1 MLLKWLSKII
11 TTGNYT
17 DGKEFVN
24 RKIEI
29 LFQLTIPVLWV
40 YFLLC
45 TDAAREAENADD
57 AADNGKPG
65 KTAGKG
71 FVD

>member
-1 MLLKWLSKII
+1 M
-11 TTGNYT
+11 TGACMKKNRN
-17 DGKEFVN
+17 FV
-24 RKIEI
+24 
-29 LFQLTIPVLWV
+29 P
-40 YFLLC
+40 
-45 TDAAREAENADD
+45 AAAGEAENADD

>member
-1 MLLKWLSKII
+1 M
-11 TTGNYT
+11 
-17 DGKEFVN
+17 
-24 RKIEI
+24 
-29 LFQLTIPVLWV
+29 IPVLWV

-65 KTAGKG
+65 KKQVKDSSIDKKAAFCLK
-71 FVD
+71 